1 MKRLIVGGLVLSAL
15 LPAAQGQWEKHA
27 DTTVPAA
34 IITLPDASRWEAGLV
49 YSHLSR
55 RVDLEG
61 QDCRLRGDVADVF
74 LGFAVAPWLQ
84 IYGQIGGSQARLD
97 DILNPRPGA
106 GAGGLVG
113 ARMNLWQYHRDDAE
127 SSWHFTIKVD
137 GQVGH
142 RTTDDKGGGELH
154 WTEALMMLPLDY
166 HLTFAHTARNLY
178 MAEFH
183 SLHAYA
189 GPAFSSLEGA
199 WKLNGMRR
207 DFEESENFGVV
218 AGAEL
223 WLFENLAF
231 GARADWFDST
241 TLQLMVRYRF

>member
-1 MKRLIVGGLVLSAL
+1 MKRLIAGGLLL
-15 LPAAQGQWEKHA
+15 GMWLPAAQGQWEKHE

-34 IITLPDASRWEAGLV
+34 IITLTDASRWEAGLV
-49 YSHLSR
+49 YAHMSR

-61 QDCRLRGDVADVF
+61 QECRLRGDVVDVF
-74 LGFAVAPWLQ
+74 LGFAVVPWLQ
-84 IYGQIGGSQARLD
+84 LYGQVGASQARLD

-106 GAGGLVG
+106 GAGGLIG
-113 ARMNLWQYHRDDAE
+113 ARLNLWQFHADRTE
-127 SSWHFTIKVD
+127 SSWRFTVQVD
-137 GQVGH
+137 GQVAH
-142 RTTDDKGGGELH
+142 RTTDDKGGGDLH
-154 WTEALMMLPLDY
+154 WTEALVMLPLDY
-166 HLTFAHTARNLY
+166 HLTFEHTSRNLY

-199 WKLNGMRR
+199 WELDEMKR
-207 DFEESENFGVV
+207 DFEESESFGVV